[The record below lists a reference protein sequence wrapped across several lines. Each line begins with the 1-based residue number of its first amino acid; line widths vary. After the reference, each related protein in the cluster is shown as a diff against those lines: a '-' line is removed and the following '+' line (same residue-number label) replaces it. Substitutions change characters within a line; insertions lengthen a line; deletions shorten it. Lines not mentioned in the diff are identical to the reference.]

1 MNLVQRVIRRK
12 LGLHINRKVY
22 RQLLAAVSAHRVLLP
37 KLEPF
42 ARKYNMR
49 VKSTF
54 LAAC

>member
-12 LGLHINRKVY
+12 LGLHINRKVH

-42 ARKYNMR
+42 AWKYNMR